1 MAKLENN
8 NENENKKS
16 VAENLGDQVQKTV
29 ENVEGKVKETVKE
42 ASELASDAIHHPVET
57 AEEFGKQ
64 AVKDV
69 TSYSWWAKLL
79 LILFWIGF
87 SLAAV
92 VLIAVNLPVTKQWA
106 ADQALQIVNK
116 DFKADMTT
124 ESVEV
129 DYFGDVTIK
138 GLKIKDYKGFEFLKA
153 REFRANS
160 DWLALAAGAISGKS
174 NSLSFN
180 SLTLTNADVKVI
192 TYKGDSISNF
202 IRFTKLFDNGKKRD
216 PSKPPFQLNSRV
228 EIIDSKVSIINQN
241 SPGEPGKWLTASKF
255 NLRAPNLKINGPN
268 ISAQINNFS
277 FVTTRWGKSHFV
289 DTFSTELSMT
299 EDFLSLKDLTFNTDH
314 SLLQGNI
321 KFNLHKGSWADFADK
336 VSWDM
341 NLKQGSQLSGY
352 DISYFVTN
360 WDNFV
365 PFNISGKMT
374 GPLNKF
380 HLENFLIRNPD
391 VNIATQTMKVNNLLK
406 GNFLIETNTL
416 SADFTYKDLK
426 AMMPAFISKKMKN
439 FADDFG
445 KLKFN
450 GAARVDP
457 HQVYIPNANLITGIG
472 QAKITK
478 FSLTD
483 YSTALPKYVGYA
495 EVKDLNTSVIT
506 KNKSV
511 GLISG
516 KFDINGQS
524 FDVNTMKLTT
534 KSQISSIEIMDKEI
548 NNLYLDGQ
556 LDHKKY
562 NGLITVNDEQAKATV
577 KGLIDFSTPRIA
589 MDVNADVSYLN
600 MNYFT
605 NKPGNQIVSGQV
617 VGKMAMTSINDL
629 NLDVEANNINFAT
642 ATQKYIIPNAK
653 VKTFIEAGGRVI
665 SVDAP
670 GAVNGKISGKYN
682 LADLAGMVENGLGR
696 ILVGPPPRKL
706 YRGQNFKMD
715 FDVQQGLV
723 SYFLPDL
730 KIPQGA
736 VVEGEYDGNS
746 NNLILNLDAAS
757 LKYIMTKA
765 DEITDADKALAAS
778 NPAYKINDRE
788 NITRDSALV
797 DSVMV
802 RINTAN
808 LDQQLYAKVN
818 KAVYNKNIIKDF
830 VLSGRNENNTI
841 LHLATTFKH
850 GSPEDELDD
859 KLKAYAINVN
869 QSTDANGDYVFKFE
883 PTEVKFGN
891 VTWAIDTS
899 TELDHSITYRK
910 KTSDFDIRNLRVYSD
925 NSALFIKEA
934 TFKSAKD
941 FYVDADIK
949 DFAIEKLL
957 DMQSGGNTMDLK
969 GLANGSVKIRMDKS
983 TLQPLVDVTVDDIM
997 MNGNDMGDLTIS
1009 ATNSFS
1015 LNVYD
1020 IDIKVASAGVIGN
1033 NNLHVTGTVNNNTA
1047 SPTIDLVAEMRE
1059 FDVAFA
1065 QQFVRSVFGN
1075 LRGKATGDLKISG
1088 KLSDIDY
1095 SGDIA
1100 MKGFGL
1106 KLLFTG
1112 VDYSFDDT
1120 VIPLSRGLAILNNIE
1135 VHDGRSN
1142 SKGTISGAIQFE
1154 TLSSMGVNLV
1164 MRADNLL
1171 MLNTAQKDFDLFWG
1185 RVYGQGD
1192 LYVDGPVSGLN
1203 LSTPNM
1209 KALNGSTFTFNSSST
1224 SNVEEFKMLRFL
1236 KEGKDG
1242 LITLEEKKKSGANMN
1257 IDFVLDVDKGTTVN
1271 VLIGDDVGNIMVKG
1285 AADHLRFQM
1294 SRQGNIAMNG
1304 TYKVDNGT
1312 FVSKA
1317 ILNKTFQIEKNSSI
1331 RWDGDAMKPA
1341 LDITANYVR
1350 MVSNAGEYL
1359 NMGGLQP
1366 ISILLQADITQSLVD
1381 PKVNL
1386 NVSALDVSSQIKETL
1401 AAKMSQEGEKVLQF
1415 GSILLLNSFNISN
1428 TGGVDVDVA
1437 GVAES
1442 SGYNMLLKQL
1452 GSVLNTM
1459 SNEFQID
1466 LNYVKGDQYSNTGDR
1481 ANAGVSFALSPRIKV
1496 KTGLG
1501 IPLTKTE
1508 GTESN
1513 YLSGEGSI
1521 EYDVSKK
1528 NDGSLILR
1536 GYSKPTNIGMG
1547 LGTAGTGT
1555 NGSANQAYGGG
1566 IVWSKSFNSLFKKK
1580 RKDKKQTEVKSEI
1593 KTDSVKT
1600 GHK

>member
-16 VAENLGDQVQKTV
+16 VAGNLGDQVQKAV
-29 ENVEGKVKETVKE
+29 ENAEGAVKETVKE
-42 ASELASDAIHHPVET
+42 ASELASDAIHHPIET

-79 LILFWIGF
+79 LILFWVALGLI
-87 SLAAV
+87 AAV
-92 VLIAVNLPVTKQWA
+92 FIIINLPVTKQWA

-116 DFKADMTT
+116 DFKAKMST

-129 DYFGDVTIK
+129 NFFGNVKIK
-138 GLKIKDYKGFEFLKA
+138 GLKIKDYKDFDFITAKEFV
-153 REFRANS
+153 ANS
-160 DWLALAAGAISGKS
+160 DWFSLASNIGEN

-180 SLTLTNADVKVI
+180 SLTLKNADVKVI

-202 IRFTKLFDNGKKRD
+202 VRFTQLFDSGKKRD
-216 PSKPPFQLNSRV
+216 PSKPPFQLNSRLQ
-228 EIIDSKVSIINQN
+228 ILDSKVSIVNQN
-241 SPGEPGKWLTASKF
+241 SPGEPGKWLTATKF
-255 NLRAPNLKINGPN
+255 NLVAPNVKVNGAN
-268 ISAQINNFS
+268 ISALINNMS
-277 FVTTRWGKSHFV
+277 FITTRWGKSHFV

-299 EDFLSLKDLTFNTDH
+299 PDHLLLKDLTFNTDH
-314 SLLQGNI
+314 SLLQGDI
-321 KFNLHKGSWADFADK
+321 KFKLNNGSWAYFADR
-336 VSWDM
+336 VRWDM

-360 WDNFV
+360 WDNFK
-365 PFNISGKMT
+365 PFNVAGKMT
-374 GPLNKF
+374 GPLNNF
-380 HLENFLIRNPD
+380 YLENFLIRNPD
-391 VNIATQTMKVNNLLK
+391 VNIATKTMKVSNILK
-406 GNFLIETNTL
+406 GKFLIETNNL

-426 AMMPAFISKKMKN
+426 AMMPSFISEKMKN

-445 KLKFN
+445 KLKYN
-450 GAARVDP
+450 GAARVNP
-457 HQVYIPNANLITGIG
+457 QQVYVSSGNLMTGIG

-483 YSTALPKYVGYA
+483 YSTAMPKYSGFA

-516 KFDINGQS
+516 KFDVNGQS

-534 KSQISSIEIMDKEI
+534 KSQISSIEIMNKEI
-548 NNLYLDGQ
+548 NNLYLDGL
-556 LDHKKY
+556 LDHRKY
-562 NGLITVNDEQAKATV
+562 NGLITINDEQAKATI
-577 KGLIDFSTPRIA
+577 KGLIDFSTLRISMNVDA
-589 MDVNADVSYLN
+589 DVNYLN

-605 NKPGNQIVSGQV
+605 DKPGNQIVSGKV
-617 VGKMAMTSINDL
+617 NGKMAMSSINDL
-629 NLDVEANNINFAT
+629 TLDIEANGINFAT
-642 ATQKYIIPNAK
+642 ATQKYSIPNAK
-653 VKTFIEAGGRVI
+653 VKTFIENAGRVI
-665 SVDAP
+665 DVDAP
-670 GAVNGKISGKYN
+670 GAVNGKISGRYN
-682 LADLAGMVENGLGR
+682 LADLAGMVENGLNK
-696 ILVGPPPRKL
+696 ILVGPAPRKL
-706 YRGQNFKMD
+706 YRGQNFAMN

-736 VVEGEYDGNS
+736 KVDGQYDGNS

-757 LKYIMTKA
+757 LKYIMTKKQ
-765 DEITDADKALAAS
+765 EITEADKALAAS
-778 NPAYKINDRE
+778 NPAYKINERD
-788 NITRDSALV
+788 NITRDSAMV

-808 LDQQLYAKVN
+808 LDEQIFARINRVQ
-818 KAVYNKNIIKDF
+818 YNRNILKD
-830 VLSGRNENNTI
+830 VTLSGRNENNSI
-841 LHLATTFKH
+841 LHLATKFKH
-850 GSPEDELDD
+850 GSPEDELDGN
-859 KLKAYAINVN
+859 LKEYAINVN
-869 QSTDANGDYVFKFE
+869 QSTNAGGDFVFRFE
-883 PTEVKFGN
+883 PTEVKFN
-891 VTWAIDTS
+891 DVVWAVDTS
-899 TELDHSITYRK
+899 PELNHSITYRK
-910 KTSDFDIRNLRVYSD
+910 KEQDFDIQNLKIYSD
-925 NSALFIKEA
+925 ESSLFIKDA
-934 TFKSAKD
+934 QFKSAKD
-941 FYVDADIK
+941 FYVDAEVEN
-949 DFAIEKLL
+949 FAIGKLL
-957 DMQSGGNTMDLK
+957 EMQSGGNAMNIK
-969 GLANGSVKIRMDKS
+969 GLANGTVKIKMDKS
-983 TLQPLVDVTVDDIM
+983 TLQPLVDLSIDDIM
-997 MNGNDMGDLTIS
+997 MNGNDMGDITIS
-1009 ATNSFS
+1009 ATNGFS

-1020 IDIKVASAGVIGN
+1020 VDIKVNSAGVLGN
-1033 NNLHVTGTVNNNTA
+1033 NSLHVTGTVNNNTS
-1047 SPTIDLVAEMRE
+1047 SPTIDLTAEMRD

-1065 QQFVRSVFGN
+1065 QQFVTTVFGN
-1075 LRGKATGDLKISG
+1075 LRGKATGDLKIAG
-1088 KLSDIDY
+1088 KFNNLDY

-1100 MKGFGL
+1100 LKQFGL

-1120 VIPLSRGLAILNNIE
+1120 VIPLTKGLAILNNIE

-1142 SKGTISGAIQFE
+1142 SKGNISGAIQFE

-1171 MLNTAQKDFDLFWG
+1171 MLNTTQKDLDLFWG

-1192 LYVDGPVSGLN
+1192 LYVDGPVSGLSI
-1203 LSTPNM
+1203 STPNM
-1209 KALNGSTFTFNSSST
+1209 KALSGSTFTFNSGST

-1236 KEGKDG
+1236 QEGKDG
-1242 LITLEEKKKSGANMN
+1242 LVTLEEKKKTGANMN
-1257 IDFVLDVDKGTTVN
+1257 IDFALDVDKGTTVN
-1271 VLIGDDVGNIMVKG
+1271 VLVGDDVGSIMVKG
-1285 AADHLRFQM
+1285 AAEKLRFQM

-1312 FVSKA
+1312 FISKA
-1317 ILNKTFQIEKNSSI
+1317 ILNKTFQIEKGSSI

-1341 LDITANYVR
+1341 LDITANYIR

-1359 NMGGLQP
+1359 NMGSIQP
-1366 ISILLQADITQSLVD
+1366 ISILLQANITQSLVD
-1381 PKVNL
+1381 PKVDL
-1386 NVSALDVSSQIKETL
+1386 NVTALDVSSQVKETL

-1415 GSILLLNSFNISN
+1415 GSVLLLSSFNVSN

-1442 SGYNMLLKQL
+1442 SGYNILLKQL

-1501 IPLTKTE
+1501 IPLSKTE
-1508 GTESN
+1508 NTETN
-1513 YLSGEGSI
+1513 YLSGEGTI
-1521 EYDVSKK
+1521 EYDISKK

-1536 GYSKPTNIGMG
+1536 GYSKPSNIGMVNG
-1547 LGTAGTGT
+1547 AGSNGT
-1555 NGSANQAYGGG
+1555 ANQAYGGG

-1580 RKDKKQTEVKSEI
+1580 RKDKKQEVPKSEI
-1593 KTDSVKT
+1593 KTDSIKSD
-1600 GHK
+1600 GK

>member
-16 VAENLGDQVQKTV
+16 VAENLSDQVQKTV
-29 ENVEGKVKETVKE
+29 EDVEGAVKETVKE

-79 LILFWIGF
+79 LILFWLGVILVGGI
-87 SLAAV
+87 
-92 VLIAVNLPVTKQWA
+92 LIAINLPVTKRWA
-106 ADQALQIVNK
+106 ANQALQIVNK
-116 DFKADMTT
+116 DFKAGMST

-138 GLKIKDYKGFEFLKA
+138 GLKIKDYKGLEFIKV

-160 DWLALAAGAISGKS
+160 DWMSLAYNAISGNS

-180 SLTLTNADVKVI
+180 SLTLVNADVKVI

-202 IRFTKLFDNGKKRD
+202 IRFTQLFDSGKKRD
-216 PSKPPFQLNSRV
+216 PKKPPFQLDSRV
-228 EIIDSKVSIINQN
+228 QIIDSKVSIVSQN
-241 SPGEPGKWLTASKF
+241 SPGDPGKWLTATKF
-255 NLRAPNLKINGPN
+255 NLKAPNVKVNGGN
-268 ISAQINNFS
+268 ISALINNMS
-277 FVTTRWGKSHFV
+277 FVTARWGKSHFV
-289 DTFSTELSMT
+289 DTFSTELSLT
-299 EDFLSLKDLTFNTDH
+299 NEFLSLKDLTLNTDH

-321 KFNLHKGSWADFADK
+321 KFNLHDGSWSDFADR
-336 VSWDM
+336 VRWDM
-341 NLKQGSQLSGY
+341 EIQQGSQLSGY

-360 WDNFV
+360 WDNFK
-365 PFNISGKMT
+365 PFNLAGKMT

-391 VNIATQTMKVNNLLK
+391 VNIATKTMKVDRLLE
-406 GNFLIETNTL
+406 GNFSIETNDL
-416 SADFTYKDLK
+416 STDFTYKDLK
-426 AMMPAFISKKMKN
+426 AMMPSFISKKMKN

-445 KLKFN
+445 KLKYN
-450 GAARVDP
+450 GTAKVNPD
-457 HQVYIPNANLITGIG
+457 QVYVASGNLMTGIG

-478 FSLTD
+478 LSLTG
-483 YSTALPKYVGYA
+483 YSTAMPKYSGFVD
-495 EVKDLNTSVIT
+495 VKDLNTSVIT
-506 KNKSV
+506 KSKAV

-524 FDVNTMKLTT
+524 FDVNTMRLTT
-534 KSQISSIEIMDKEI
+534 KSQITSIEIMDKQI
-548 NNLYLDGQ
+548 SNLYLDGL

-562 NGLITVNDEQAKATV
+562 NGLITVNDEQAKATI
-577 KGLIDFSTPRIA
+577 KGLIDFSTSRVA
-589 MDVNADVSYLN
+589 MDVNADVTYLN

-605 NKPGNQIVSGQV
+605 NKPGNQIVSGRV
-617 VGKMAMTSINDL
+617 EGKMSMSDINDL
-629 NLDVEANNINFAT
+629 TLDVDANDLHFAT
-642 ATQKYIIPNAK
+642 ATQKYIIPTAK
-653 VKTFIEAGGRVI
+653 LKTFVEAGGRVI
-665 SVDAP
+665 DVDAP
-670 GAVNGKISGKYN
+670 GAASGKISGRYN
-682 LADLAGMVENGLGR
+682 LADLAGMVENGIGR

-706 YRGQNFKMD
+706 YRGQNFKMN
-715 FDVQQGLV
+715 FDVQQGV
-723 SYFLPDL
+723 VNYFLPDL
-730 KIPQGA
+730 KLPQGA
-736 VVEGEYDGNS
+736 VVEGEYNGDS
-746 NNLILNLDAAS
+746 NDLILNLDAAS
-757 LKYIMTKA
+757 LKYIMTKKE
-765 DEITDADKALAAS
+765 EISDADKALAAA
-778 NPAYKINDRE
+778 NPEYKINDR
-788 NITRDSALV
+788 NSISRDSAMI

-808 LDQQLYAKVN
+808 LNEQLYARISKLE
-818 KAVYNKNIIKDF
+818 YNKNIIKDF
-830 VLSGRNENNTI
+830 ELKGKNENNTA

-850 GSPEDELDD
+850 GSPEDELNEN
-859 KLKAYAINVN
+859 LKAYAINVD
-869 QSTDANGDYVFKFE
+869 QSTNAAGDYVFRFE
-883 PTEVKFGN
+883 PTEVKFN
-891 VTWAIDTS
+891 EVTWAIDTS
-899 TELDHSITYRK
+899 PELDHSITYRK
-910 KTSDFDIRNLRVYSD
+910 NEGDFDIRNLRIYSD
-925 NSALFIKEA
+925 KSALFIKEA
-934 TFKSAKD
+934 QFKSAKD
-941 FYVDADIK
+941 FYVDADIEE
-949 DFAIEKLL
+949 FAVEKLL
-957 DMQSGGNTMDLK
+957 EMQSGGNPMGIK
-969 GLANGSVKIRMDKS
+969 GLANGSVKIKMDKS
-983 TLQPLVDVTVDDIM
+983 TLQPLVDLTVDNIV
-997 MNGNDMGDLTIS
+997 MNGNQMGDLTIS
-1009 ATNSFS
+1009 ATNGFS

-1020 IDIKVASAGVIGN
+1020 VDVKVASAGILGN
-1033 NNLHVTGTVNNNTA
+1033 NNLHLTGTVNNNTA
-1047 SPTIDLVAEMRE
+1047 SPTIDLTAEMRD
-1059 FDVAFA
+1059 FDLAFT
-1065 QQFVRSVFGN
+1065 QQFVQTVFGN
-1075 LRGKATGDLKISG
+1075 IRGKATGDLKING
-1088 KLSDIDY
+1088 KLSDLDY

-1100 MKGFGL
+1100 LKGFGL

-1154 TLSSMGVNLV
+1154 TISSMGVNLV

-1171 MLNTAQKDFDLFWG
+1171 MLNTTQKDYDLFWG

-1192 LYVDGPVSGLN
+1192 LYVDGPVSGL
-1203 LSTPNM
+1203 SITTPNM
-1209 KALNGSTFTFNSSST
+1209 KALNGSNFTFNSSST

-1242 LITLEEKKKSGANMN
+1242 LITLEEKKKTGANMY
-1257 IDFVLDVDKGTTVN
+1257 IDFSLDVDKGTTVN
-1271 VLIGDDVGNIMVKG
+1271 VLVGDDVGNITVKG
-1285 AADHLRFQM
+1285 TADRLRFQM
-1294 SRQGNIAMNG
+1294 GRQGGIAMNG

-1359 NMGGLQP
+1359 SMGKLQP
-1366 ISILLQADITQSLVD
+1366 ISVLLQANITQSLIN
-1381 PKVNL
+1381 PKIDL
-1386 NVSALDVSSQIKETL
+1386 NVTALDVSSQVKETL

-1415 GSILLLNSFNISN
+1415 GSVLLLSTFNVSNS
-1428 TGGVDVDVA
+1428 GGVDFDVA

-1466 LNYVKGDQYSNTGDR
+1466 LNYVKGDQNSNTGDR
-1481 ANAGVSFALSPRIKV
+1481 ANAGVSVALSPRVNI

-1508 GTESN
+1508 GTQTN

-1528 NDGSLILR
+1528 NDGSLVLR
-1536 GYSKPTNIGMG
+1536 GYSKPTNIGMVS
-1547 LGTAGTGT
+1547 T

-1566 IVWSKSFNSLFKKK
+1566 VVWSKSFNSLFKKK
-1580 RKDKKQTEVKSEI
+1580 KKDKKQMEAKTEI
-1593 KTDSVKT
+1593 KTDSTKST
-1600 GHK
+1600 SK

>member
-16 VAENLGDQVQKTV
+16 VAENLGNQVQKTV

-79 LILFWIGF
+79 LILFWLG
-87 SLAAV
+87 LALVAAV
-92 VLIAVNLPVTKQWA
+92 LIIINLPVTKQWA
-106 ADQALQIVNK
+106 ADQALQIVNR
-116 DFKADMTT
+116 DFKAEMST

-129 DYFGDVTIK
+129 DFFGDVKIK
-138 GLKIKDYKGFEFLKA
+138 GLKIKDYKGLDFITAKEFT
-153 REFRANS
+153 ANS
-160 DWLALAAGAISGKS
+160 DWFSLATNIGKN

-180 SLTLTNADVKVI
+180 SLTLKHADIKVI

-202 IRFTKLFDNGKKRD
+202 IRFTQLFDSGKAKD
-216 PSKPPFQLNSRV
+216 PKKPPFQLDSRLL
-228 EIIDSKVSIINQN
+228 ILDSKVSIVNQN
-241 SPGEPGKWLTASKF
+241 SPGEAGKWLTATRF
-255 NLRAPNLKINGPN
+255 NLKAPNVRINGPN
-268 ISAQINNFS
+268 ISALINNLS
-277 FVTTRWGKSHFV
+277 FVTKRWGKSHFV
-289 DTFSTELSMT
+289 DTFSTELFMT
-299 EDFLSLKDLTFNTDH
+299 EDFLALKDLTLNTDH
-314 SLLQGNI
+314 TLLQGDI
-321 KFNLHKGSWADFADK
+321 KFNLNKGSWADFADK
-336 VSWDM
+336 VRWDM
-341 NLKQGSQLSGY
+341 ALDQGSQLSGY

-360 WDNFV
+360 WDNFK
-365 PFNISGKMT
+365 PFNVSGKMT

-380 HLENFLIRNPD
+380 HLDNFLIRNPD
-391 VNIATQTMKVNNLLK
+391 VNIATRTMKVNNILK
-406 GNFLIETNTL
+406 GNFLIETNNL
-416 SADFTYKDLK
+416 STDFTYKDLK
-426 AMMPAFISKKMKN
+426 AMMPSFISGKMKN

-445 KLKFN
+445 RLKYN
-450 GAARVDP
+450 GAARVTPD
-457 HQVYIPNANLITGIG
+457 QVFVPSGNLITGIG
-472 QAKITK
+472 QAKISK
-478 FSLTD
+478 FSLTG
-483 YSTALPKYVGYA
+483 YSTAMPKYSGYV

-516 KFDINGQS
+516 KFDITGQS
-524 FDVNTMKLTT
+524 FDVNTMQLTT
-534 KSQISSIEIMDKEI
+534 KSQIASIEIMNKEI
-548 NNLYLDGQ
+548 NNLYLDGRM
-556 LDHKKY
+556 DHKKY

-577 KGLIDFSTPRIA
+577 KGLIDFSTSRVS
-589 MDVNADVSYLN
+589 MDVDADVNYLN

-605 NKPGNQIVSGQV
+605 DKPGNQIVSGKV
-617 VGKMAMTSINDL
+617 NGKMAMSTINDL
-629 NLDVEANNINFAT
+629 TLDVEANDINFAT
-642 ATQKYIIPNAK
+642 ATQKYKIPNAK
-653 VKTFIEAGGRVI
+653 LKTFVEGGSRIIDVN
-665 SVDAP
+665 AP
-670 GAVNGKISGKYN
+670 GAVNGKISGRYN
-682 LADLAGMVENGLGR
+682 LGDLAGMVENGLGK

-706 YRGQNFKMD
+706 YRGQSFAMN
-715 FDVQQGLV
+715 FDVEQGLV

-730 KIPQGA
+730 RLPQGA
-736 VVEGEYDGNS
+736 KVEGQYDGNS

-757 LKYIMTKA
+757 LKYIMTKTK
-765 DEITDADKALAAS
+765 DITEADKALASADPS
-778 NPAYKINDRE
+778 YQINQRDDV
-788 NITRDSALV
+788 TRDSAMV
-797 DSVMV
+797 DSIMV

-808 LDQQLYAKVN
+808 LDEQIFARINRVE
-818 KAVYNKNIIKDF
+818 YNKNIIKDLT
-830 VLSGRNENNTI
+830 LSGRNENNTI
-841 LHLATTFKH
+841 LHLATKFKH

-859 KLKAYAINVN
+859 KLKEYAINVN
-869 QSTDANGDYVFKFE
+869 QSTDAVGDYVFRFE
-883 PTEVKFGN
+883 PTEVKFNN

-899 TELDHSITYRK
+899 AELNHSITYRK
-910 KTSDFDIRNLRVYSD
+910 KTGDFDIRNLRVYSD
-925 NSALFIKEA
+925 DSSLLIREA
-934 TFKSAKD
+934 QFKSAKD
-941 FYVDADIK
+941 FYVDADV
-949 DFAIEKLL
+949 DNFAIEKILE
-957 DMQSGGNTMDLK
+957 MQSGGNSMNIK
-969 GLANGSVKIRMDKS
+969 GLANGSVQIRMDKN
-983 TLQPLVDVTVDDIM
+983 TLQPLVDLTVDDII
-997 MNGNDMGDLTIS
+997 MNGNDMGDITIS
-1009 ATNSFS
+1009 ATNGFS

-1020 IDIKVASAGVIGN
+1020 IDVKVHSAGVLGN
-1033 NNLHVTGTVNNNTA
+1033 NSLNLTGTVNNNTA
-1047 SPTIDLVAEMRE
+1047 SPTIDLTASMND
-1059 FDVAFA
+1059 FDLAFV
-1065 QQFVRSVFGN
+1065 QQFVQTIFGN
-1075 LRGKATGDLKISG
+1075 LRGRATGDLKIAG
-1088 KLSDIDY
+1088 TLNDLDY

-1100 MKGFGL
+1100 LKGFGL

-1120 VIPLSRGLAILNNIE
+1120 VIPLSKGLAILNNVE

-1171 MLNTAQKDFDLFWG
+1171 MLNTTQKEYDLFWG

-1192 LYVDGPVSGLN
+1192 LYVDGPVSGLS
-1203 LSTPNM
+1203 LTTPNM
-1209 KALNGSTFTFNSSST
+1209 KALNGSTFTFNSGST

-1242 LITLEEKKKSGANMN
+1242 LVTLEEKKKSGANMR
-1257 IDFVLDVDKGTTVN
+1257 IDFALKVDKGTTVN

-1285 AADHLRFQM
+1285 IADNLRFQM

-1304 TYKVDNGT
+1304 TYRVDNGT

-1317 ILNKTFQIEKNSSI
+1317 ILNKTFQIEKGSSI

-1359 NMGGLQP
+1359 NMGKLQP
-1366 ISILLQADITQSLVD
+1366 ISILLQANITQSLID
-1381 PKVNL
+1381 PKVDL
-1386 NVSALDVSSQIKETL
+1386 NVSALDVSSQVKETL

-1415 GSILLLNSFNISN
+1415 GSVLLLNSFNVSN

-1442 SGYNMLLKQL
+1442 SGYNMLFKQL

-1481 ANAGVSFALSPRIKV
+1481 ANAGVSFALSPRINV

-1508 GTESN
+1508 STTAN

-1528 NDGSLILR
+1528 NDGSLVLR

-1547 LGTAGTGT
+1547 IAGAGT
-1555 NGSANQAYGGG
+1555 NGSTNQAYGGG
-1566 IVWSKSFNSLFKKK
+1566 IVWTKSFNSLFKKK
-1580 RKDKKQTEVKSEI
+1580 KKDKKQQEAKTEI
-1593 KTDSVKT
+1593 KTDSTKSAT
-1600 GHK
+1600 K